1 MSVLTTLTPRQIA
14 SAERTLSVGTWGIT
28 AGAVAYSVLTVTP
41 LVQRV
46 TTDHWDWTAPLLPLV
61 VDAAVITSVKLDA
74 TVARLGERAGG
85 WATLLRWMSGAM
97 TLGLNVGDS
106 ALKGDPTGV
115 AVHAVIPLILIVIAD
130 AGLAWRRAIGRAV
143 ERIERSRVAEQAAR
157 EQKAETREQRA
168 EAREQAA
175 RQEREQAAE
184 RERAERRDREERT
197 ERLERERLD
206 HEARQAREAREH
218 TAAMAREQ
226 AEREAADRRAEREA
240 REARERREDERR
252 EQEAR
257 QTREAEQR
265 RRAEQ
270 AERDRIA
277 GLAAAAREQQ
287 ARPVNTTR
295 PVVNTRSNAVN
306 TGETAVNNDRPAVNT
321 EEPPAPSA
329 PHGRLSEEA
338 AREHI
343 AAAVN
348 TDPGITVR
356 TLATQTGWSVGWVSA
371 RRQELQT
378 AGGER

>member
-1 MSVLTTLTPRQIA
+1 MLATLSPRQIA
-14 SAERTLSVGTWGIT
+14 AAERTLSAGTWGIT

-41 LVQRV
+41 LVARV
-46 TTDHWDWTAPLLPLV
+46 TPPGWEWTAPLLPLV

-74 TVARLGERAGG
+74 TVARLGEKAGG

-97 TLGLNVGDS
+97 TLGLNIGDS

-143 ERIERSRVAEQAAR
+143 DRIERSRAAEAEAR
-157 EQKAETREQRA
+157 EQKAESREQRA
-168 EAREQAA
+168 EAREQQE
-175 RQEREQAAE
+175 RQAREQAAE
-184 RERAERRDREERT
+184 RERAERREREERV

-218 TAAMAREQ
+218 AAAMAREQ
-226 AEREAADRRAEREA
+226 AEREAAERQAARDAQEARERREEERREREA
-240 REARERREDERR
+240 REARE
-252 EQEAR
+252 
-257 QTREAEQR
+257 AEEHR
-265 RRAEQ
+265 LAE
-270 AERDRIA
+270 ETENNRLA
-277 GLAAAAREQQ
+277 GLAAASLVRHGQS
-287 ARPVNTTR
+287 VNTATSGVNTR
-295 PVVNTRSNAVN
+295 PVVVN
-306 TGETAVNNDRPAVNT
+306 TDKSTVNNDRAAVNT
-321 EEPPAPSA
+321 EGPSSPSA
-329 PHGRLSEEA
+329 GGERLSEQA

-348 TDPGITVR
+348 ANRGVTLR
-356 TLATQTGWSVGWVSA
+356 TLVEETGWSLGWVSA

>member
-1 MSVLTTLTPRQIA
+1 MSLTMSLSPRQIA
-14 SAERTLSVGTWGIT
+14 AAERTLSAGTWGIT

-41 LVQRV
+41 LVARV
-46 TTDHWDWTAPLLPLV
+46 TPPGWEWTAPLLPLV

-74 TVARLGERAGG
+74 TVARLGEKAGG

-106 ALKGDPTGV
+106 ALNGDPTGV

-143 ERIERSRVAEQAAR
+143 ERIERSRAAEQAAR

-168 EAREQAA
+168 EAREQKA
-175 RQEREQAAE
+175 REEREQAAE
-184 RERAERRDREERT
+184 RERAERRDREERA

-226 AEREAADRRAEREA
+226 AERDAAERKAAREA
-240 REARERREDERR
+240 EEARERREEERR
-252 EQEAR
+252 EQKAQED
-257 QTREAEQR
+257 REAEGR
-265 RRAEQ
+265 RLAE
-270 AERDRIA
+270 EKEGDRLA
-277 GLAAAAREQQ
+277 GLTAAALEQH
-287 ARPVNTTR
+287 ARPVNTPR
-295 PVVNTRSNAVN
+295 PVVNTRPGVVN
-306 TGETAVNNDRPAVNT
+306 RDEITVNNDRQAMNT
-321 EEPPAPSA
+321 EESSAPSA
-329 PHGRLSEEA
+329 GGGKLTERA

-348 TDPGITVR
+348 TNPGVTLR
-356 TLATQTGWSVGWVSA
+356 TLVDETGWSLGWVSA

>member
-1 MSVLTTLTPRQIA
+1 MSILTTLTPRQISA
-14 SAERTLSVGTWGIT
+14 AERTLSAGTWGIT
-28 AGAVAYSVLTVTP
+28 AGAVLFSVLTVTP
-41 LVQRV
+41 LVARV
-46 TTDHWDWTAPLLPLV
+46 TPPGWEWTAPLLPLV

-74 TVARLGERAGG
+74 TVARLGEKAGG

-106 ALKGDPTGV
+106 ALNGDPTGV
-115 AVHAVIPLILIVIAD
+115 AVHAAIPLILIVIAD

-143 ERIERSRVAEQAAR
+143 DRIERSRAAELEAR
-157 EQKAETREQRA
+157 EQKAESREQRA

-175 RQEREQAAE
+175 REEREQAAE
-184 RERAERRDREERT
+184 RERAERREREERA

-218 TAAMAREQ
+218 AAAMAREQ
-226 AEREAADRRAEREA
+226 AEREAADRQAERDA

-252 EQEAR
+252 ERDAR
-257 QTREAEQR
+257 EDRKAEQR
-265 RRAEQ
+265 RQDERAESDQ
-270 AERDRIA
+270 LA
-277 GLAAAAREQQ
+277 GLAAAAEQQ
-287 ARPVNTTR
+287 HTQPVNNAR
-295 PVVNTRSNAVN
+295 PVVNTRPVGVN
-306 TGETAVNNDRPAVNT
+306 TDEVTVNNDRTGVNT
-321 EEPPAPSA
+321 EESSAPSA
-329 PHGRLSEEA
+329 AHGRLSEEA

-356 TLATQTGWSVGWVSA
+356 TLATRTGWSVGWVSA